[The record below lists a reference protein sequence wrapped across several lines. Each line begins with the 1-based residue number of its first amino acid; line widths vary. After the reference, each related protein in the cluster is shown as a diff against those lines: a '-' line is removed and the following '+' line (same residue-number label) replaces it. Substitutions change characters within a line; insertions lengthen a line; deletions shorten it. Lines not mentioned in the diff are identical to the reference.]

1 TVTPGDGKPVDVK
14 AGTYYGWK
22 ARDFDKRE
30 NHIGTFKL
38 EHDFNENLTLSNI
51 ATYNKSKSDYV
62 YTNADDS
69 KGNIYRGTV
78 ARRALSRI
86 LDTDAYSDQ
95 LSLRGKFNT
104 GSLKHFFNVGTE

>member
-1 TVTPGDGKPVDVK
+1 M
-14 AGTYYGWK
+14 
-22 ARDFDKRE
+22 
-30 NHIGTFKL
+30 
-38 EHDFNENLTLSNI
+38 
-51 ATYNKSKSDYV
+51 

-104 GSLKHFFNVGTE
+104 GALKHSFNVGTEWSLQKTDQGMYTPSPMQQDKQPLQF

>member
-1 TVTPGDGKPVDVK
+1 
-14 AGTYYGWK
+14 
-22 ARDFDKRE
+22 
-30 NHIGTFKL
+30 
-38 EHDFNENLTLSNI
+38 
-51 ATYNKSKSDYV
+51 KSKSDYV

-86 LDTDAYSDQ
+86 LDTDADSDQ

-104 GSLKHFFNVGTE
+104 GSLKHSFNVGTEWSFQETDQGVHTFTNA